1 MSLGDRISVLLGRS
15 GVGNRGAGRNGIHWA
30 GQGRNGTR
38 PSWSRTVDRLFASG
52 GTGWPEMGTQ
62 LRGLYQSSSLPT
74 FGCFALLP
82 AILPHPECAGEVR
95 KDKWKQFFHKHHL
108 CAHVEPRTH
117 VSERLDSLYSSG
129 GLHITQC
136 ISCKTKKFATTRSAK
151 DKGSSKAPKFRSLR
165 SGGPCYISF
174 TAVIPSMPG
183 PCFQAAVA
191 DLSFPPVPA
200 RGQNL
205 VPPKLCQNRRI
216 HAQAIILLSSTPA
229 SIDFQPPAPGES
241 LQHQL
246 PGLQVPSLQAF
257 PGGTAI
263 PRDHLCIS
271 ADPTIVSRCRIS
283 IKPSN
288 K

>member
-1 MSLGDRISVLLGRS
+1 MEVLSEVGLLVSVG
-15 GVGNRGAGRNGIHWA
+15 WA
-30 GQGRNGTR
+30 SY
-38 PSWSRTVDRLFASG
+38 P
-52 GTGWPEMGTQ
+52 
-62 LRGLYQSSSLPT
+62 
-74 FGCFALLP
+74 
-82 AILPHPECAGEVR
+82 
-95 KDKWKQFFHKHHL
+95 
-108 CAHVEPRTH
+108 
-117 VSERLDSLYSSG
+117 
-129 GLHITQC
+129 QC
-136 ISCKTKKFATTRSAK
+136 ISCKTKKGCNSTVCKRQRFVKST
-151 DKGSSKAPKFRSLR
+151 KFRSLR

-174 TAVIPSMPG
+174 IAVIPSMPG